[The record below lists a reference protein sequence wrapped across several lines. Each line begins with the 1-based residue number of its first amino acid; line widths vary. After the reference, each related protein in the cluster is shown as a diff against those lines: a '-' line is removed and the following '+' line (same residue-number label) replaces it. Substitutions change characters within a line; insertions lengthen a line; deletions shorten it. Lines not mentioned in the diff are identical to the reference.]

1 MIIKRTV
8 NGKEL
13 EFELTAQERWEAYY
27 EQEKLFDSEDCADM
41 INGLSDDQCL
51 DAYEITVEEFRKLL
65 PYMGQEKRRLMD
77 KYDMEWTYARD
88 EAISSVISDYKKGEI
103 R

>member
-1 MIIKRTV
+1 MKIKRTV
-8 NGKEL
+8 NGQEL

-27 EQEKLFDSEDCADM
+27 EQEKIFDTRDCADVIYGM
-41 INGLSDDQCL
+41 SDEECL

-77 KYDMEWTYARD
+77 KYDMDWIYARD

>member
-1 MIIKRTV
+1 MKIKRTV
-8 NGKEL
+8 NGQEL
-13 EFELTAQERWEAYY
+13 EFELTAQERWGAYF
-27 EQEKLFDSEDCADM
+27 EQEKIFDAGDCAEM
-41 INGLSDDQCL
+41 IDGMSDEQCL

-77 KYDMEWTYARD
+77 KYNMEWTYARD